1 MKKGMF
7 FGLVAVLLAAGFSAE
22 VFAGGG
28 HRGGSNPGW
37 HGNRGRVVVVQRRGG
52 NSGLRDLGILGL
64 GVGGGILLD
73 RYVLRPDPYY
83 PIYGPTARP
92 VYGPAYP
99 RAYGSRYDL
108 PSCADLPTDVEQDR
122 CEKAQQRA
130 AEREQERIV
139 RERLR
144 NAERLGEELGRSR
157 Y

>member
-37 HGNRGRVVVVQRRGG
+37 HGNRGRVGVVQRR
-52 NSGLRDLGILGL
+52 
-64 GVGGGILLD
+64 GGILLD